1 VGAYSSEGYDFRLAE
16 FFPMS
21 VFDQITEVRVSRPG
35 VILEEAEARE
45 RRPQLTKDG
54 KLTVLA
60 ADHPGRMVTS
70 YLDDAVA
77 MGDRQQYLGRVLRV
91 MSSPSVDGIMGTTDV
106 IEDLLIVNRLVK
118 EAGGE
123 GFLDG
128 RVMLGSMNRSGLA
141 GAAWEMDD
149 QMTSFSPDSLCLL
162 GMDGAKIMFRL
173 CLEEPELSNRTLA
186 YCAQAITD
194 CNELGLP
201 VFVEPLPVEHQDG
214 KYKLKR
220 NPNDIIKV
228 MGVAFALGDSS
239 RGTWLKIPYC
249 DDYARV
255 ARAAT
260 APALML
266 GGESTGDPSDILRD
280 FAQGMK
286 AGNNIRG
293 ALVGR
298 NVTFPGGDD
307 PLAVALAVNAIVHE
321 GIDAAQA
328 VDILMTNRN
337 KSLDALTKY
346 LG

>member
-1 VGAYSSEGYDFRLAE
+1 VGAYSIEGYDFRLTE

-35 VILEEAEARE
+35 MILEEAEARE

-54 KLTVLA
+54 KLTILA

-70 YLDDAVA
+70 YLDDPIV

-91 MSSPSVDGIMGTTDV
+91 MTTQGVDGVMGTTDV
-106 IEDLLIVNRLVK
+106 IEDLLIVNHLIK

-128 RVMLGSMNRSGLA
+128 RVMLGSMNRSGLS
-141 GAAWEMDD
+141 GSAWEMDD
-149 QMTSFSPDSLCLL
+149 QMTSWSPDSLCML
-162 GMDGAKIMFRL
+162 GLDGAKIMFRL
-173 CLEEPELSNRTLA
+173 CLEEAELSNRTLA
-186 YCAQAITD
+186 YCAQAVTD

-201 VFVEPLPVEHQDG
+201 VFVEPLPVEHKDG

-228 MGVAFALGDSS
+228 IGVAFALGDSS
-239 RGTWLKIPYC
+239 RSSWLKIPYC

-255 ARAAT
+255 ARATT
-260 APALML
+260 APCLML
-266 GGESTGDPSDILRD
+266 GGESTGDPTNILSD
-280 FAQGMK
+280 FAQGMT
-286 AGNNIRG
+286 AGNNVRG

-298 NVTFPGGDD
+298 NVTFPGSDD

-321 GIDAAQA
+321 GAGADQA
-328 VDILMTNRN
+328 VDILMAGRN
-337 KSLDALTKY
+337 KNFDALTKF
-346 LG
+346 LA